1 MTCGYL
7 SENMNKYGFI
17 LTLAFVELVLY
28 LSDDMYLPALTIIAG
43 DLNSTV
49 AVAQYTLSAWYLG
62 SGMFQISMGPLCEL
76 IGRKNLLLIGVVIFI
91 LSSVWCA
98 STTSMYIMILM
109 RFLQGS
115 SVSCIDVAGYADI
128 HEDNNDNDAAKT
140 ISIISSISI
149 FAPIIGPLLG
159 IFFLEFYQ
167 WRVIFWFL
175 SGCGVVSFFLINI
188 FMKKKPTPKNVR
200 CKPMFIS
207 AFKLFLN
214 NEFVKLS
221 IARGMLLG
229 SMLIWVVQSPLV
241 LMQIMSKWD
250 FAITQSG
257 LFFFFSAGT
266 IITTKLIDK
275 FSFDYIIKITL
286 SYSLIANAA
295 LIILYNNIPASLITV
310 GIFLFFIS
318 MPVGP
323 IYRLAVNQSQESMG
337 IRTSVFHTITNVTSA
352 IAVFVTSFLEKTGF
366 YYIFLSMLLSTCL
379 AAFFYKISKVS
390 ISSNDQSK

>member
-1 MTCGYL
+1 MVII

-62 SGMFQISMGPLCEL
+62 SGIFQIFMGPLCEL
-76 IGRKNLLLIGVVIFI
+76 IGRKNLLLIGVIIFI
-91 LSSVWCA
+91 LSSIWCA
-98 STTSMYIMILM
+98 STTSMYTMILM

-175 SGCGVVSFFLINI
+175 SICGIVSFFLINI
-188 FMKKKPTPKNVR
+188 FMKKKPTQKNIR

-207 AFKLFLN
+207 AFRLFLN

-295 LIILYNNIPASLITV
+295 LIILYNNIPASLATV
-310 GIFLFFIS
+310 AIFLFFIS

-337 IRTSVFHTITNVTSA
+337 IRTSVFHTITNITSA

-390 ISSNDQSK
+390 MNSNDKSK